1 MKVDELEKENQ
12 TLQEKINR
20 YENFIKSKNNEEIDG
35 NLNELRDSLSNKDK
49 FGTAIEKLKSKI
61 NEEAKKNLNEII
73 KEKEKEIE
81 KIKELEK
88 IRRDKEQMK
97 FKNIINKFDK
107 TLNYAEKENK
117 ELKAKLKLLLKK

>member
-1 MKVDELEKENQ
+1 MKV
-12 TLQEKINR
+12 
-20 YENFIKSKNNEEIDG
+20 IDG

-61 NEEAKKNLNEII
+61 NEEAKKNLNQII

-97 FKNIINKFDK
+97 FKNIINKYDK

-117 ELKAKLKLLLKK
+117 ELKSKLKLLLKK

>member
-1 MKVDELEKENQ
+1 M
-12 TLQEKINR
+12 
-20 YENFIKSKNNEEIDG
+20 
-35 NLNELRDSLSNKDK
+35 SNKDK
-49 FGTAIEKLKSKI
+49 FNTAIEKLKSKI

-88 IRRDKEQMK
+88 IRREKEQMK
-97 FKNIINKFDK
+97 FKNIINKYDK

-117 ELKAKLKLLLKK
+117 ELKAKLKLLLKKEK